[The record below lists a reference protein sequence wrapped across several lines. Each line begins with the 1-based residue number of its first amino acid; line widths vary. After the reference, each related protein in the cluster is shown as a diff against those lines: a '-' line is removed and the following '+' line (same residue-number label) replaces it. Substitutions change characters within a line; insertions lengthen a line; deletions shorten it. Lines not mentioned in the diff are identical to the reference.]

1 MNRLPII
8 VVSVVCAASVI
19 AHAET
24 GLTGKWQGTTG
35 SGRKVVLDAKVK
47 GQDLTGRLTLAEQA
61 ADITDGKVEGKTFSF
76 KATLDGRTAAFSGR
90 LVGEVVE
97 LTVEGV
103 ASPLTLKRVE

>member
-1 MNRLPII
+1 MTRFRSIF
-8 VVSVVCAASVI
+8 VMVVCSASVA

-24 GLTGKWQGTTG
+24 GLTGKWQGATD
-35 SGRKVVLDAKVK
+35 SGRKVVLDVKIK
-47 GQDLTGRLTLAEQA
+47 GQALTGKFTLAEQT

-76 KATLDGRTAAFSGR
+76 KATLDGRTPTFNGR

-103 ASPLTLKRVE
+103 ATPLTLKRVE

>member
-1 MNRLPII
+1 MNRLASI

-19 AHAET
+19 AHAEP
-24 GLTGKWQGTTG
+24 GLAGKWQGATA
-35 SGRKVVLDAKVK
+35 SGRKILLDAKVK
-47 GQDLTGRLTLAEQA
+47 GQELTGRLTLAEQT
-61 ADITDGKVEGKTFSF
+61 ADITDGKVEEKTFSF
-76 KATLDGRTAAFSGR
+76 RATLDGRTPTFTGR

>member
-1 MNRLPII
+1 MSRLASI
-8 VVSVVCAASVI
+8 VISLVCAASVI

-47 GQDLTGRLTLAEQA
+47 GQALTGKLTLAEQT
-61 ADITDGKVEGKTFSF
+61 ADIIDGKVEAKTFSF
-76 KATLDGRTAAFSGR
+76 KATLDGRTPTFTGR

-103 ASPLTLKRVE
+103 ASPLTLKRAE